1 MEINHYRPQSQSTDN
16 GHDCSCTGFSTCLL
30 VSDQLPNFLRLLRA
44 YSQQGDRSFARG
56 SFSVRIFYHFNQV
69 ATQYQPAFSSIHPRL
84 RNLLDPFKL
93 LYEVENLHIKGKVNE
108 QYKQSVVSSATQ
120 PEPTVAEIINA
131 ASAIKIRGDEAFL
144 KHEFD
149 LALSLYTS
157 ALSEIQVNHYRLE
170 YTGDLTTGDYAGMST
185 AHAVRTFKIRIH
197 ANLAAALVKV
207 GEYRRATDHAREAI
221 KQIITRQTPREEW
234 QGLHVRAAD
243 GAKPFLWGGLAY
255 EGLGDLNRAIYGVGG
270 GALAHCPG
278 NKRLEKD
285 YRRLEEEI
293 EKRGIEP
300 RIHEFGKG
308 TNWWLGGVI
317 QD

>member
-1 MEINHYRPQSQSTDN
+1 MEINHYRPQPQTTDN

-44 YSQQGDRSFARG
+44 YSQQGDRDLARS
-56 SFSVRIFYHFNQV
+56 SFSVRIFYHFNQGS
-69 ATQYQPAFSSIHPRL
+69 TQYQPDVSSVNPRL
-84 RNLLDPFKL
+84 RSLLDPFEL
-93 LYEVENLHIKGKVNE
+93 LYEVEHLDIKGTVNE
-108 QYKQSVVSSATQ
+108 QYKQSIVSSATQ

-157 ALSEIQVNHYRLE
+157 ALRQIQVNHYKIE
-170 YTGDLTTGDYAGMST
+170 YTGDLTTGAYAGMST

-207 GEYRRATDHAREAI
+207 GDYRRATDHAREAI

-234 QGLHVRAAD
+234 EGLYVGAAD
-243 GAKPFLWGGLAY
+243 GARPFLWGGLAY
-255 EGLGDLNRAIYGVGG
+255 EGLGDLNRAIYGVGE
-270 GALAHCPG
+270 AVAHYPR
-278 NKRLEKD
+278 NQRLEKD
-285 YRRLEEEI
+285 YGRLEVEI
-293 EKRGIEP
+293 GKRGVEL

-308 TNWWLGGVI
+308 TNWWVGGVI
-317 QD
+317 QG